1 MATYLD
7 ITFALLWTKRELGLT
22 TLSQSAFW
30 TIPVYAGNAVSVLFE
45 FLQRLSEYSIGE
57 VLEVVVEPEK
67 IALQHKQRS
76 IGLFL
81 LGGERI

>member
-57 VLEVVVEPEK
+57 VLEVVVEPEN
-67 IALQHKQRS
+67 RS
-76 IGLFL
+76 ITTQA
-81 LGGERI
+81 EIDWIVPTWW

>member
-1 MATYLD
+1 M
-7 ITFALLWTKRELGLT
+7 
-22 TLSQSAFW
+22 
-30 TIPVYAGNAVSVLFE
+30 YAGNAVSVLFE